1 MNFPGKIPTLL
12 EIQVESFHTDFYNA
26 LAVLFIMGLR
36 YLNKSLDGGFLEVA
50 DGNDSNQLY
59 THTECIRQ
67 VKILLDIFD
76 RRGYFDF

>member
-1 MNFPGKIPTLL
+1 MGFPGKMPTLQ
-12 EIQVESFHTDFYNA
+12 EIQVEAFRTDFYNA

-36 YLNKSLDGGFLEVA
+36 FFNHSFDGGFLEVA
-50 DGNDSNQLY
+50 DGNQLY
-59 THTECIRQ
+59 THPECIRQ